1 MTGKPCIRCLLSE
14 IPDEA
19 ALAEAIRER
28 IAALAEEEKAQE
40 TEWQRRLDICKSCQK
55 LNRGTCGACGCYV
68 ELRAARIRQTC
79 PDVPDRW
86 KMCEKNITK

>member
-1 MTGKPCIRCLLSE
+1 MTGKPCSRCLLSE

-28 IAALAEEEKAQE
+28 ILALPEEERAAE
-40 TEWQRRLDICKSCQK
+40 TERRRRLGICKDCGE

-68 ELRAARIRQTC
+68 ELRAARIRQSC